1 MKSDKFSTT
10 LHSQPSDI
18 ADIRRVS
25 KENVFRTVAENASSI
40 IWLADDSGNCIYLNP
55 AWQKITGKS
64 SIEGF
69 QNDWQHAIHPDDRK
83 RVISMWSNS
92 IKTKKAFLSEY
103 RLLTKEQEFIQV
115 SMRCTPLSEGDKVS
129 GYVCL
134 LEDISLQRNAAAVL
148 ENETQKRTNDLTR
161 KNEELRRSEERY
173 QKMIAEIQDYAIILL
188 DRDGIIQNWNKGAQ
202 HIKGWSAEEA
212 VGMNFRIFYTPDDQ
226 KAKLPEKLIDVAVKN
241 GKANHEGWRVRKD
254 GTRFWGSIVITS
266 IHDSKNEVIGFSKV
280 TRDLTER
287 KLAEEAFR
295 KNADEIQ
302 HKNKELEKMNQELA
316 SFAYVSSHD
325 LQEPLRKIQTF
336 ASRIIE
342 TEKSLSDK
350 GKDYFGRMQNAAFR
364 MQTLIEDLLAYSRTN
379 TSEKKFERVD
389 LNNLLSE
396 VKSDLKER
404 IEEKRAKITTDKLPT
419 IDVIAFQ
426 FRQLLMNILSNAI
439 KFSKPD
445 VAPAISIDYSLEER
459 MTLGQSNPENRRP
472 YHHFEIRDNGIGF
485 EPEHQH
491 KIFEVFQR
499 LHGRSEYSGTGI
511 GLAICKK
518 IVENHQGMIYAESEL
533 GQGATFHILIPESR
547 A

>member
-1 MKSDKFSTT
+1 MKNDKFSTT
-10 LHSQPSDI
+10 TRSKPKIQHDLPLMDGDLHFRTLAERAPI
-18 ADIRRVS
+18 IVWVADI
-25 KENVFRTVAENASSI
+25 N
-40 IWLADDSGNCIYLNP
+40 GNCVYTNP
-55 AWQKITGKS
+55 AWEKITGKS
-64 SIEGF
+64 SCENF
-69 QNDWQHAIHPDDRK
+69 KSDWQYCIHPDDREI
-83 RVISMWSNS
+83 VISHWEKCLSTNS
-92 IKTKKAFLSEY
+92 EFALEY
-103 RLLTKEQEFIQV
+103 RLLTRDQEFILV
-115 SMRCTPLSEGDKVS
+115 RTHGTPILDQNQRPAGFICIS
-129 GYVCL
+129 
-134 LEDISLQRNAAAVL
+134 EDISLRRNSEIVL
-148 ENETQKRTNDLTR
+148 ENEIQKRTHELIR
-161 KNEELRRSEERY
+161 KNEELQRSEERY
-173 QKMIAEIQDYAIILL
+173 QRMIAEVQDYAIILL
-188 DRDGIIQNWNKGAQ
+188 DRDGVIQNWNKGAQ
-202 HIKGWSAEEA
+202 QIKGWSAEEA
-212 VGMNFRIFYTPDDQ
+212 IGMNFRTFYTADDQ
-226 KAKLPEKLIDVAVKN
+226 RAKLPERLIDLAIKN
-241 GKANHEGWRVRKD
+241 GKANHEGWRVRKG

-266 IHDSKNEVIGFSKV
+266 LHDSNNNIIGFSKV

-287 KLAEEAFR
+287 KIGEEALR

-350 GKDYFGRMQNAAFR
+350 GKDYFARMQNAAYR

-404 IEEKRAKITTDKLPT
+404 IEEKGAKITSVSLPT
-419 IDVIAFQ
+419 MDVIAFQ
-426 FRQLLMNILSNAI
+426 FRQLLINILSNAI
-439 KFSKPD
+439 KFSKTDIPPLI
-445 VAPAISIDYSLEER
+445 AIDYRVEDHPV
-459 MTLGQSNPENRRP
+459 LGQSDPENKRP

-485 EPEHQH
+485 EPEHKH

-518 IVENHQGMIYAESEL
+518 IVENHQGTIYAESEL
-533 GQGATFHILIPESR
+533 GEGATFHVLIPK
-547 A
+547 